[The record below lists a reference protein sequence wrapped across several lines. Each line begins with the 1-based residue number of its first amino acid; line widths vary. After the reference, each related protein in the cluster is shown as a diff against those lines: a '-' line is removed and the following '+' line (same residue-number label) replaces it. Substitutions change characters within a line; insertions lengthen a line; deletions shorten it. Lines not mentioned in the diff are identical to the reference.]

1 MRRWLRAMIF
11 SVPMLVLANLHPL
24 QAQDQIGIAVGATP
38 AGVEIEDLEGNPV
51 DLGDYIG
58 SGVPLLIEFWATWC
72 SLCEALEPAMLA
84 AHSKYGEEVEF
95 LVVAVAVNQ
104 NVRRVRRYEES
115 HEVPGRFLWDTDGRA
130 VRAFAAPSTSYVV
143 ALDGAGSVVYTG
155 LGADQDIDA
164 AAEKALG
171 R

>member
-1 MRRWLRAMIF
+1 MRRWLKTVISTA
-11 SVPMLVLANLHPL
+11 PLLVLTSLDPL

-38 AGVEIEDLEGNPV
+38 AAVEIEDLAGATV

-58 SGVPLLIEFWATWC
+58 SGKPLLVEFWATWC
-72 SLCEALEPAMLA
+72 SNCEALEPAMLA
-84 AHSKYGEEVEF
+84 AHSKYGEDVNF

-104 NVRRVRRYEES
+104 SVRRVRRYEES

-130 VRAFAAPSTSYVV
+130 TRAFMAPATSYVAV
-143 ALDGAGSVVYTG
+143 LDGAGRVVYTG
-155 LGADQDIDA
+155 LGPDQDIEA
-164 AAEKALG
+164 AVEKALG